1 MAPENCLDQGSGQ
14 CETIKGRMAMMIFC
28 GFEQFCGGAA
38 DGAAAVP
45 FVSAGIINTYSL
57 SLDHPI
63 VDQKLV
69 LHKP

>member
-1 MAPENCLDQGSGQ
+1 
-14 CETIKGRMAMMIFC
+14 MAMMIFC